1 MNAKPPTPIL
11 TLIHAAKK
19 AQPSRYHY
27 PAALLKQP
35 YFCRLGDGRW
45 LPPPL
50 SLHMLTHPEFVSPLG
65 ALLDQLEADG
75 HDVSGARIEWRA
87 FREAAGQVE
96 AALSALATQANGIS
110 YANPACATAMYESRE
125 P

>member
-1 MNAKPPTPIL
+1 VNAKQPTPTL

-27 PAALLKQP
+27 PASLLKQA
-35 YFCRLGDGRW
+35 YFCRLGNGSW
-45 LPPPL
+45 TPPPL

-75 HDVSGARIEWRA
+75 HDVAGARIEWRA
-87 FREAAGQVE
+87 FRELAGQME
-96 AALSALATQANGIS
+96 GALSALAIQAKAITDS
-110 YANPACATAMYESRE
+110 RPACAAAMYESRE